1 MKFAMKNMK
10 FAFKNMKYSIKTMK
24 FSIKSIKFS
33 IKNIKFSIKN
43 MNFSNKNVKFSVYK
57 VHQNSSFVLF
67 VTEFSYHMY
76 TKNAFL
82 NRKQKQMKPLTN
94 EWSKLLFTICLSWHF
109 LKSLKISANWNNF
122 FMLFKGNHE
131 RINTIFKSSARMMK
145 FGVLWFRNTYEN

>member
-67 VTEFSYHMY
+67 VTEFLYHMY
-76 TKNAFL
+76 RKNAFL
-82 NRKQKQMKPLTN
+82 NGKQKQMKPL
-94 EWSKLLFTICLSWHF
+94 IIYCH
-109 LKSLKISANWNNF
+109 LKSQQKYKIIKESEF
-122 FMLFKGNHE
+122 
-131 RINTIFKSSARMMK
+131 
-145 FGVLWFRNTYEN
+145 